1 MAESTCNL
9 SRSSDNTSA
18 SVVSSA
24 KVVNSS
30 EPLRTSSPPS
40 SPPLSNSNSNDSTG
54 NNGCNAK
61 SDAKS
66 EDHLQRPKHRG
77 SRELHDITIETYN
90 NSTNDPKVMSRQTSV
105 KSTSSKESTPE
116 LSSLELNSE
125 TAIRSQSQGA
135 IGSTICDR
143 KVVSGSGSAAA
154 LNQIQFYSGNHFV
167 EVTKGIL
174 HLYKENKLTPL
185 GEEAERSEMVCILS
199 VPAAMTIHD
208 VLQFTAPVNQDIK
221 HIRIIRDNKPNQY
234 MVLIKFCN
242 QRSADEFYV
251 TYNGIRFNSIEP
263 EVCHLVFVAQVET
276 VKESDDSCL
285 PICGFTELPT
295 CPVCL
300 ERMDESVEGI
310 LTILCNHS
318 FHGECLDKWGDTSCP
333 VCRYSQTPELIP
345 DNRCFE
351 CGSQASQQDSLW
363 ICLICGH
370 IGCGRYVEGHAY
382 KHYRETQHTYAMQL
396 GLNNRVWD
404 YAGDNYVHR
413 LLQNKDGKPV
423 EVECNQPMN
432 DEKIDSVQLEYTYLL
447 TNQLEAQ
454 RHYFEET
461 LSRVEK
467 DAHKQIEEI
476 LDQNKILAKERD
488 SFKSSLM
495 SITKDKNSLDK
506 KLNHLM
512 AKLNKTQ
519 AELQEE
525 VELNKC
531 LRENQMG
538 WQQKLNDT
546 EQHFKELKLTKDR
559 EISELQEQV
568 RDLMFFLE
576 TQEKLKTVSD
586 STRDEIAS
594 GQIVVQSNSES
605 ASSSKPKSKVK
616 KR

>member
-1 MAESTCNL
+1 MAESSPPIVT
-9 SRSSDNTSA
+9 T
-18 SVVSSA
+18 
-24 KVVNSS
+24 KVVN
-30 EPLRTSSPPS
+30 TSSQSRPS
-40 SPPLSNSNSNDSTG
+40 SPSFTNNNNNDNSVKNEEQSQPPQQQ
-54 NNGCNAK
+54 
-61 SDAKS
+61 
-66 EDHLQRPKHRG
+66 QRPKHRG
-77 SRELHDITIETYN
+77 SRELHEITVETYN
-90 NSTNDPKVMSRQTSV
+90 NCTNDPKLMSRQTSV

-135 IGSTICDR
+135 IGSTIGSER
-143 KVVSGSGSAAA
+143 KLVSGSVAS

-242 QRSADEFYV
+242 QRSADEFYN

-276 VKESDDSCL
+276 VKESDNSCL
-285 PICGFTELPT
+285 PIVGFTELPT

-333 VCRYSQTPELIP
+333 VCRYCQTPELIP

-382 KHYRETQHTYAMQL
+382 KHYCETQHTYAMQL

-461 LSRVEK
+461 LSRIEN
-467 DAHKQIEEI
+467 DAHHQINEI
-476 LDQNKILAKERD
+476 LDKNKIIVEERD
-488 SFKSSLM
+488 ELKSSLI

-506 KLNHLM
+506 KVNQLTT
-512 AKLNKTQ
+512 KLNKTQ
-519 AELQEE
+519 SELQEE
-525 VELNKC
+525 RELNKC
-531 LRENQMG
+531 LRENQSE
-538 WQQKLNDT
+538 WQKRLSETETQLKEFKLN
-546 EQHFKELKLTKDR
+546 KDK

-576 TQEKLKTVSD
+576 TQEKLKSVSD
-586 STRDEIAS
+586 ETRDEIAS
-594 GQIVVQSNSES
+594 GHIVVQSNDSP
-605 ASSSKPKSKVK
+605 SSSKPKSKVK